1 MAPQRF
7 VTPSLVVPQQQTA
20 APLANQ
26 PIATAPNGQPSLPVG
41 TPLVAMA
48 HPQPGLQNMT
58 SSKNVA
64 VNGGTVAG
72 DTHQPGHQGA
82 QALPQQ
88 STTQA
93 MLGYQLLPPP
103 GAPLMAPPGAPLM
116 APPGS
121 LQSTT
126 QAMLGYQLLPPPG
139 APLLPRPGASLLP
152 PLMMQLLPFKAS
164 SNQLPYSFSGDG
176 GGGIVNN
183 YEGAPLVAAAAP
195 VTSSAAYSAPAVN
208 NSGFVVTSGSAG
220 NRNPQQVSVASNTR
234 RYPTSGGSGGGR
246 SLPPRLQGVPNNHHQ
261 SSGYANGRAP
271 PQQPRHQ

>member
-7 VTPSLVVPQQQTA
+7 VTPSLVVQQQQTA

-64 VNGGTVAG
+64 VNGGAIAG
-72 DTHQPGHQGA
+72 NTHQPGHQGA
-82 QALPQQ
+82 QALPQ
-88 STTQA
+88 
-93 MLGYQLLPPP
+93 
-103 GAPLMAPPGAPLM
+103 
-116 APPGS
+116 
-121 LQSTT
+121 QSTT

-176 GGGIVNN
+176 AGGIVNN

-220 NRNPQQVSVASNTR
+220 NRNPQQGSVASNTR

-246 SLPPRLQGVPNNHHQ
+246 SLPPRLQGVPNDHHQ